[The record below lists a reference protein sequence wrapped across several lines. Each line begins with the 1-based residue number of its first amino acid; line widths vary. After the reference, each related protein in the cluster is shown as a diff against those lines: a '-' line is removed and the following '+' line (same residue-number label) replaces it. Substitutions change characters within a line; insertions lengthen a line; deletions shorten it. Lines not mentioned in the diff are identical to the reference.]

1 MIRTTHFHYPSARDG
16 CSIHALEWAPEGP
29 PRGIVHLVHGI
40 SEHICRYDETARFLA
55 EHGFLVCGEDHLGH
69 GRTVTDGSYGFFAP
83 ENGWTLAARD
93 VRALR
98 KLEGARHPNL
108 PYFLLGHSMGSF
120 LTRTYLILW
129 PGTVSGAV
137 LMGTG
142 QEPAP
147 LVALGKRISALE
159 CRRLGPRGVSPLVH
173 TLSLGAYNRRFRP
186 SRTPSDWL
194 SRDPAEV
201 DAFLAD
207 PLCQSRPTVSLFR
220 DMMGGL
226 QLIAR
231 RDQLARMDPSV
242 PVCFLSG
249 QEDPV
254 GGMGRGV
261 EQVVRMFQDAGCRDL
276 SLHLYPGARHELFHE
291 QNRREV
297 WADLLDWLEDRL
309 PPSGP
314 LDGGTPNG

>member
-1 MIRTTHFHYPSARDG
+1 MSQRRTLTYPSADG
-16 CSIHALEWAPEGP
+16 RQTIQAVEWLPEGE
-29 PRGIVHLVHGI
+29 PRGVIQIVHGI
-40 SEHICRYDETARFLA
+40 A
-55 EHGFLVCGEDHLGH
+55 EHMGRYAHVAEFFTRRGYVVCGEDHLGH